1 MKCQLLSVL
10 LVAFGVASS
19 PLALAQ
25 AVDYEAAK
33 GIIERTLAGEPTGQQ
48 AMDVSVLVFS
58 PQGGNPIQ
66 RAAHQSFFSGERFKL
81 KIRASQSGMLQVVN
95 VEQSGKE
102 NRLSPATLSAGV
114 ESLYPADPGKFLEF
128 DNNSGN
134 EILRLSLVTAGAPG
148 PVSGLP
154 MACPPACPVDSR
166 YAPPAPPPVQAC
178 PPGYQGT
185 AGGCVPS
192 PCLPGACGS
201 ASASSAASALYGN
214 ATGKAY
220 VTGKGIKE
228 VVLESAAGPNGGA
241 RTQIIQPLNGGGL
254 SYEMQIRHY

>member
-10 LVAFGVASS
+10 LVAFGIAAS
-19 PLALAQ
+19 PQVLAQ
-25 AVDYEAAK
+25 PVDYEAAK

-48 AMDVSVLVFS
+48 AMDVSVLVYS

-66 RAAHQSFFSGERFKL
+66 RAAHQSFFTGERFKL
-81 KIRASQSGMLQVVN
+81 KIRASQSGTLQVVN

-102 NRLSPATLSAGV
+102 NRLSPAALSAGV
-114 ESLYPADPGKFLEF
+114 ETLYPADPGKFLEF

-134 EILRLSLVTAGAPG
+134 EILRLSLVTAGAPV
-148 PVSGLP
+148 PTSGSS
-154 MACPPACPVDSR
+154 MACPPACPVGNS
-166 YAPPAPPPVQAC
+166 YAPPVQAC
-178 PPGYQGT
+178 PAGYQAG

-192 PCLPGACGS
+192 PCIPGACGS

-228 VVLESAAGPNGGA
+228 VILESAAGPNGGG